1 MNFNAYIQRQINL
14 IRNRRVDEKILPENE
29 EVLPLNGREK
39 LLNEL
44 DNLKGL
50 NKCERLSRGALQKA
64 EARL

>member
-14 IRNRRVDEKILPENE
+14 IRNRRVDEKILPGNE

-50 NKCERLSRGALQKA
+50 NKCERLSREALQKA

>member
-50 NKCERLSRGALQKA
+50 NKCERLSRRALQKA